1 MAPTA
6 SCSHKEALPTDGLN
20 ISWEV
25 TQCGLWRVMSRLER
39 CPCLVITGLH
49 LLPTA
54 CSSSSITAF
63 AASPPSSR
71 NEAGKSARDGRDDC
85 LHANSP
91 LEENKGVKIWREQTV
106 VLRRRSHCQPDV
118 SMQPWEPS
126 CQTTYSIFVRSENI
140 DLPTKITKTNPDG
153 DGMEVNSIKPLSE
166 DQHGGNGSRSRTGLK
181 LFIAPEWCTVKGG
194 RHQRLRR

>member
-1 MAPTA
+1 
-6 SCSHKEALPTDGLN
+6 
-20 ISWEV
+20 
-25 TQCGLWRVMSRLER
+25 MSRLER

-85 LHANSP
+85 LHANIP

-106 VLRRRSHCQPDV
+106 VLRRRSQCQPDV
-118 SMQPWEPS
+118 SMQPWDNNLFYIRPFRNHRAPNQNHQNKSRWRRDGGELNKATQWRPTWWKRQPQPHWS
-126 CQTTYSIFVRSENI
+126 EALYCSWVMYSKRRQTS
-140 DLPTKITKTNPDG
+140 KITPLICSDNHAVIAYQKTN
-153 DGMEVNSIKPLSE
+153 L
-166 DQHGGNGSRSRTGLK
+166 
-181 LFIAPEWCTVKGG
+181 
-194 RHQRLRR
+194 